1 MNENAEIHRLADAF
15 VALFPSLEG
24 ESRRAAVQIYR
35 LLAKGEPVE
44 PADVAAAAG
53 LPPERVREILADWP
67 GVYYEDDRIIGFW
80 GLTPRPSS
88 QHLFQVDGRTLYT
101 WCAWDTLFI
110 PQILGKTAQV
120 ETPCPV
126 TGETIRLTVTP
137 ERVERTA
144 PESAVMSILDPP
156 ENILEDIVSK
166 FCHYVF
172 FFASTDAGG
181 QWTDENPGTRLMS
194 IPDAFEL
201 GRLKN
206 LRRFGDA
213 LG

>member
-1 MNENAEIHRLADAF
+1 VRE
-15 VALFPSLEG
+15 
-24 ESRRAAVQIYR
+24 
-35 LLAKGEPVE
+35 LLAG
-44 PADVAAAAG
+44 
-53 LPPERVREILADWP
+53 WP
-67 GVYYEDDRIIGFW
+67 GVYYEGERIIGFW

-110 PQILGKTAQV
+110 PKILGKTARV
-120 ETPCPV
+120 ETPCPI

-137 ERVERTA
+137 DRVARTA

-156 ENILEDIVSK
+156 EDIQEDIVSK
-166 FCHYVF
+166 FCHHVF
-172 FFASTDAGG
+172 FFASAAAGG
-181 QWTDENPGTRLMS
+181 QWTDGNPGTRLMS

>member
-1 MNENAEIHRLADAF
+1 MHENADIRRLADAF
-15 VALFPSLEG
+15 VALFPSLG
-24 ESRRAAVQIYR
+24 DDSRRAAVHIYR
-35 LLAKGEPVE
+35 LLAKGEPAD

-53 LPPERVREILADWP
+53 LSPERVLEILAGWP

-80 GLTPRPSS
+80 GLTPRQFSK
-88 QHLFQVDGRTLYT
+88 HLFKVDGRTLYT

-110 PQILGKTAQV
+110 PQILGKSAEV
-120 ETPCPV
+120 ESPCPI

-137 ERVERTA
+137 DRVARTA
-144 PESAVMSILDPP
+144 PESAVMSILEPP

-172 FFASTDAGG
+172 FFASADAGR
-181 QWTDENPGTRLMS
+181 QWTDQNPGTRLMS

-206 LRRFGDA
+206 LMRFGAA
-213 LG
+213 LD